1 MYARWRGCARLGG
14 MAEIINL
21 NRARKDRARAEKA
34 AQADANRHRFGRT
47 KAEKRAETEDQKRVE
62 RTLDGARRDDSA
74 D

>member
-1 MYARWRGCARLGG
+1 